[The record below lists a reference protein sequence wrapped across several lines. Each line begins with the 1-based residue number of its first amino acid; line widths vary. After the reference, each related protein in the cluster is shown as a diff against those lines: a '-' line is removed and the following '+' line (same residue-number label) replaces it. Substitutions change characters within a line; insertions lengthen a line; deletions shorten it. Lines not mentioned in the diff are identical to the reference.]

1 MKNEKYDVIPNDTT
15 KSRTFSATLGT
26 KLAPYTS
33 PFVVYLDGLDGTS
46 GTEKLLNLWNE
57 FTAARDELTALRETA
72 ATGSENIFHYL
83 SDDEAALIKTSFGTP
98 DGGLDTAKIAA
109 AMLTVARRE
118 ATRAES
124 GGQLGVTDKRISETV
139 AEMMR
144 LNKSIS
150 DEKWFLRESINSKSI
165 SVAARVNIPAALE
178 YIKNN
183 QADIDAHNN
192 SLRPDAPFSTYFNR
206 QARKAAK
213 IAGAFKTNRVRCTD
227 DSGEWEIKIIEE
239 EI

>member
-1 MKNEKYDVIPNDTT
+1 MKSKYEVIPNDTS
-15 KSRTFSATLGT
+15 KAKTFSATLGT
-26 KLAPYTS
+26 KLAPFDS
-33 PFVVYLDGLDGTS
+33 SFVTYLDGLDGTS
-46 GTEKLLNLWNE
+46 GTEKLLNMWADLE
-57 FTAARDELTALRETA
+57 KVQGELATLRETA
-72 ATGSENIFHYL
+72 ATGDENIFSHF
-83 SDDEAALIKTSFGTP
+83 SDDDAALIKTSFGLP

-109 AMLTVARRE
+109 AMLAVARRE

-139 AEMMR
+139 AEIMR
-144 LNKSIS
+144 TNKSIP
-150 DEKWFLRESINSKSI
+150 DGQWFLRESINSKTI

-183 QADIDAHNN
+183 QAEIDAHNN

-213 IAGAFKTNRVRCTD
+213 TAGAFKARRVRCTD
-227 DSGEWEIKIIEE
+227 ENGEWEIRVIEE
-239 EI
+239 DI